1 MPPLLTLRAISL
13 AYGATPLLD
22 AADLS
27 VAPGERICL
36 VGRNG
41 SGKSSLLK
49 LAAGLI
55 APDAGERYVHPAA
68 RVTYLAQEVNF
79 SGAKTAH
86 DYVIAL
92 ADPADT
98 DNVVAQL
105 LDALGLDPDLETASA
120 SGGEARRI
128 ALAAALA
135 AKPDLLLLDE
145 PTNHLDLPAIEWLE
159 NQLRRYS
166 GALIFVSHDR
176 RFLERL
182 STATV
187 WLDRGRLRRL
197 DENFAAFEAWR
208 DQVLDEEEVERH
220 KLARKIV
227 REEHWMHGGVTAR
240 RKRNVRRVRELAV
253 LRSQLRNAASRPD
266 DARMAV
272 AAAVGAGKR
281 VIDAEGL
288 HIEIDGRTLVTAL
301 DLRITRGERIGLVGA
316 NGTGKTTLLQCLI
329 GSRSPD
335 RGRMTLGTGL
345 EIAYIAQRRDELDP
359 STTVADALTGGRGD
373 HVVVNGSA
381 RHVASYLK
389 DFLFKPE
396 QTRTPLGVLSGGER
410 ARLMLARAFT
420 QASNLLVLDEPTND
434 LDLETLDVLQ
444 ELVAGYDGTVLL
456 VSHDRDFLDRTV
468 TRIVAAEGAGR
479 WVVYAGGYSDMMAQR
494 DAAAPASVRK
504 APTPAATEVKSAR
517 TTETAPRPGKLSFK
531 DKHALE
537 TLPGIIDALTGELA
551 RLDAELA
558 DPQLYVR
565 DRARFDAVTAR
576 ITAARAEL
584 AAVEDRWL
592 LLEMQRTDGT

>member
-49 LAAGLI
+49 IAAGLI

-86 DYVIAL
+86 DYVTAL

-253 LRSQLRNAASRPD
+253 LRSELRNAASRPD

-272 AAAVGAGKR
+272 ATADGAGKR

-345 EIAYIAQRRDELDP
+345 EIAYIAQQRDELDP

-494 DAAAPASVRK
+494 DAAAPASARK

>member
-49 LAAGLI
+49 IAAGLI

-86 DYVIAL
+86 DYVTAF

-253 LRSQLRNAASRPD
+253 LRSQLRNATSRPD

-272 AAAVGAGKR
+272 ATADGAGKR

-345 EIAYIAQRRDELDP
+345 EIAYIAQQRDELDP

-444 ELVAGYDGTVLL
+444 ELVAGHDGTVLL

-494 DAAAPASVRK
+494 DAAAPAPAPK
-504 APTPAATEVKSAR
+504 APTPAATAVKSAR